1 MWLLAV
7 EAIVALS
14 LFVLIV
20 WWTMFAGKPK
30 QHRKSN
36 PPKTNSTTTKT
47 EAQIQI
53 KTQTQTA
60 AEQEK

>member
-36 PPKTNSTTTKT
+36 PTKT
-47 EAQIQI
+47 TSAST
-53 KTQTQTA
+53 KTQAENQTA
-60 AEQEK
+60 TEQEK

>member
-30 QHRKSN
+30 QQRKSN

-47 EAQIQI
+47 EAQTQI
-53 KTQTQTA
+53 QTQSA

>member
-1 MWLLAV
+1 
-7 EAIVALS
+7 

-30 QHRKSN
+30 QQRKSN

-47 EAQIQI
+47 EAQTQI
-53 KTQTQTA
+53 QTQSA

>member
-47 EAQIQI
+47 DAQA
-53 KTQTQTA
+53 QTQKA
-60 AEQEK
+60 AEQDK

>member
-30 QHRKSN
+30 QQRNSN

-47 EAQIQI
+47 EAQTQI
-53 KTQTQTA
+53 QTQSA

>member
-30 QHRKSN
+30 QQRKSN

-47 EAQIQI
+47 EAQTQI
-53 KTQTQTA
+53 QTQTA